1 MDRVT
6 RVNSSCHEEALEEA
20 LEEEVPEEE
29 VPEEEVPEEEP
40 EKEVDCATFFNQ
52 TLIDMSE
59 LANS

>member
-20 LEEEVPEEE
+20 LEEE

>member
-29 VPEEEVPEEEP
+29 VPEEVF
-40 EKEVDCATFFNQ
+40 VGGIGTLARRQRFFV
-52 TLIDMSE
+52 SG
-59 LANS
+59 